1 MAKYESVS
9 TASFTNIAKALSDQ
23 NRVRALMMLSEG
35 ELCVCQLIEV
45 LALAPSTV
53 SKHMSILF
61 QAGLVDARK
70 QGRWIYYRLAND
82 DASETVHQAIR
93 WIQSTLA
100 HNKQIR
106 ADAKQVK
113 RVCKMDKAELCAHY
127 KNSNANHSKI
137 TLKGR

>member
-1 MAKYESVS
+1 MRD
-9 TASFTNIAKALSDQ
+9 FINIAKALSDE

-35 ELCVCQLIEV
+35 ELCVCQLIEM

-61 QAGLVDARK
+61 QAGLVNARK
-70 QGRWIYYRLAND
+70 QGRWNYYRLAD
-82 DASETVHQAIR
+82 DNAPEFVRQAIR
-93 WIQSTLA
+93 WVQSTLA

-113 RVCKMDKAELCAHY
+113 RVCKMDKAELCARY
-127 KNSNANHSKI
+127 KNQKLTHAILRSRKV
-137 TLKGR
+137 R